1 MDLLGKT
8 ENSALAESL
17 DIPVSSCSVDVHTH
31 IFCWG
36 ENPEEGYLSENTRKM
51 WKTRL
56 VLRISGILSE
66 PGETI
71 SEKMRNRL
79 IRHIQTSGLDYAVVL
94 AQDAVYREDGSR
106 NDPDTHF
113 YVSNDHVFDLARECP
128 KILPGCSINPIRSD
142 ALKELE
148 RCREAGARLVKL
160 HTAIQGVD
168 PSRPEFDPFYKLANE
183 LGVVLMF
190 HTGWEHSCLLY
201 TSPSPRDS

>member
-79 IRHIQTSGLDYAVVL
+79 IRDIQTSGLD
-94 AQDAVYREDGSR
+94 
-106 NDPDTHF
+106 
-113 YVSNDHVFDLARECP
+113 
-128 KILPGCSINPIRSD
+128 
-142 ALKELE
+142 
-148 RCREAGARLVKL
+148 
-160 HTAIQGVD
+160 
-168 PSRPEFDPFYKLANE
+168 
-183 LGVVLMF
+183 
-190 HTGWEHSCLLY
+190 
-201 TSPSPRDS
+201 

>member
-1 MDLLGKT
+1 MARLKKP
-8 ENSALAESL
+8 ENADSDEASDTPAST
-17 DIPVSSCSVDVHTH
+17 CSVDVHTH

-36 ENPEEGYLSENTRKM
+36 ENPEEGYLSENTRKK

-56 VLRISGILSE
+56 VLKLSGILKE

-79 IRHIQTSGLDYAVVL
+79 IRHIQTSSLDYAVVL
-94 AQDAVYREDGSR
+94 AQDAVYHEDGSR

-128 KILPGCSINPIRSD
+128 QILPGCSINPIRSD

-168 PSRPEFDPFYKLANE
+168 PSRPEFDPFYKL
-183 LGVVLMF
+183 
-190 HTGWEHSCLLY
+190 
-201 TSPSPRDS
+201 

>member
-128 KILPGCSINPIRSD
+128 
-142 ALKELE
+142 
-148 RCREAGARLVKL
+148 
-160 HTAIQGVD
+160 
-168 PSRPEFDPFYKLANE
+168 
-183 LGVVLMF
+183 
-190 HTGWEHSCLLY
+190 
-201 TSPSPRDS
+201 